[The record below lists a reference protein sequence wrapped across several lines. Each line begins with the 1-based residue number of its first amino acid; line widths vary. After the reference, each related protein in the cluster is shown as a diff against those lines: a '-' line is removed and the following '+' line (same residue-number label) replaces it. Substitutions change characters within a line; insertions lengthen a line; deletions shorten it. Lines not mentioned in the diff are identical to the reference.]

1 MCLLAFVIPCCGL
14 AASHPDGPQKLS
26 LNAGWHFVR
35 LDSPTAGH
43 ATSYSPLI
51 SPPQVPAYRGEAVGG
66 GSHGHTQ
73 PAVAATRTWRHRR
86 PFGRRAYTNQA
97 TGVHRAGDGRTP
109 SERRWLH
116 AHRATA
122 RRPGETVLPLFNEK
136 NTGRRQGERQKSA
149 TFAAVSPCHRPRAHP
164 RTAFSIHLSPL
175 STSRYDTRKS

>member
-1 MCLLAFVIPCCGL
+1 MFSYHHTFHRFRAAAMCLLAFVIPCCGL

-43 ATSYSPLI
+43 ATSYGPLI

-86 PFGRRAYTNQA
+86 PFGRRAYIEQA
-97 TGVHRAGDGRTP
+97 TGVHRAGDDSCMHIAP
-109 SERRWLH
+109 
-116 AHRATA
+116 
-122 RRPGETVLPLFNEK
+122 RPGGRGRRSYPFLTKRIRAGGRAYGKNLLLLPL
-136 NTGRRQGERQKSA
+136 
-149 TFAAVSPCHRPRAHP
+149 
-164 RTAFSIHLSPL
+164 
-175 STSRYDTRKS
+175 